1 MYDADS
7 PYIIARA
14 KAARQTFSARKL
26 KPRAFE
32 RSAVAVV
39 AVRNNSPLTVRE
51 NTRASPHRCRAND
64 VRTRAAL
71 TVLIVVVVVGERL
84 MGRFDDT
91 SRLHDE
97 LTEATCYLF

>member
-14 KAARQTFSARKL
+14 KGARQTFSARKL

-32 RSAVAVV
+32 RSAVTVA

>member
-14 KAARQTFSARKL
+14 KAARQTFYARKL

-32 RSAVAVV
+32 RSAVAVA